1 MQMKM
6 FAFECGLLMG
16 MAAVCL
22 LPPVR
27 NEMKTMFQ
35 KAKNSMQSTKKVLL
49 AKGKKLKEDTLDAA
63 SDIRDDVQD
72 LAESIMNETESSD
85 RKGLTPSSK
94 KALGKIKAHAVS
106 LKSLTE

>member
-63 SDIRDDVQD
+63 SDILQHAHKEEAHSFD
-72 LAESIMNETESSD
+72 LLYLEQ
-85 RKGLTPSSK
+85 P
-94 KALGKIKAHAVS
+94 
-106 LKSLTE
+106 